1 LFDGELF
8 GHEMAS
14 DFSSGFVSTA
24 FLPQGL

>member
-24 FLPQGL
+24 FLP